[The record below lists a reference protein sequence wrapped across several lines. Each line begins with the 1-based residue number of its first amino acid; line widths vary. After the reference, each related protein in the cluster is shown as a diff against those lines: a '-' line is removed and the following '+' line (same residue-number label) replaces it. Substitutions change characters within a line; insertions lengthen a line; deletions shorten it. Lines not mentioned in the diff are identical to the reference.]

1 MQRIV
6 VLTFFTMFSLVTSL
20 THTFVSLVRKS
31 NQASCIVMAHTEAT
45 LVLVKTYFAFR
56 HGLMLLWLKDLMNVT
71 KKLQFIDA
79 TFRNSFLV
87 SQSEVMRG
95 DEEDTKQECRNVG
108 SIKCN
113 FSVTFIKSLNQ
124 SNTKPCLIVYLI
136 VM

>member
-31 NQASCIVMAHTEAT
+31 NQASCVVMAHTEAT

-87 SQSEVMRG
+87 S
-95 DEEDTKQECRNVG
+95 
-108 SIKCN
+108 
-113 FSVTFIKSLNQ
+113 
-124 SNTKPCLIVYLI
+124 
-136 VM
+136 

>member
-56 HGLMLLWLKDLMNVT
+56 HGLMLLWLEDFMNVT

-79 TFRNSFLV
+79 AFRNSLLV
-87 SQSEVMRG
+87 S
-95 DEEDTKQECRNVG
+95 
-108 SIKCN
+108 
-113 FSVTFIKSLNQ
+113 
-124 SNTKPCLIVYLI
+124 
-136 VM
+136 

>member
-6 VLTFFTMFSLVTSL
+6 VLTLFTMFSLVTSL

-87 SQSEVMRG
+87 S
-95 DEEDTKQECRNVG
+95 
-108 SIKCN
+108 
-113 FSVTFIKSLNQ
+113 
-124 SNTKPCLIVYLI
+124 
-136 VM
+136 

>member
-6 VLTFFTMFSLVTSL
+6 VLTLFTMFSLVTSL
-20 THTFVSLVRKS
+20 THTFVSLVCKS
-31 NQASCIVMAHTEAT
+31 IQASCVVMARTEAT

-87 SQSEVMRG
+87 S
-95 DEEDTKQECRNVG
+95 
-108 SIKCN
+108 
-113 FSVTFIKSLNQ
+113 
-124 SNTKPCLIVYLI
+124 
-136 VM
+136 

>member
-31 NQASCIVMAHTEAT
+31 NQASCVLMAHTEAT

-79 TFRNSFLV
+79 TFRNSVLV
-87 SQSEVMRG
+87 S
-95 DEEDTKQECRNVG
+95 
-108 SIKCN
+108 
-113 FSVTFIKSLNQ
+113 
-124 SNTKPCLIVYLI
+124 
-136 VM
+136 

>member
-31 NQASCIVMAHTEAT
+31 NQVSCVVMAHTEAT

-87 SQSEVMRG
+87 S
-95 DEEDTKQECRNVG
+95 
-108 SIKCN
+108 
-113 FSVTFIKSLNQ
+113 
-124 SNTKPCLIVYLI
+124 
-136 VM
+136 

>member
-79 TFRNSFLV
+79 TFRNSLLV
-87 SQSEVMRG
+87 S
-95 DEEDTKQECRNVG
+95 
-108 SIKCN
+108 
-113 FSVTFIKSLNQ
+113 
-124 SNTKPCLIVYLI
+124 
-136 VM
+136 

>member
-71 KKLQFIDA
+71 EKFQFIDA

-87 SQSEVMRG
+87 S
-95 DEEDTKQECRNVG
+95 
-108 SIKCN
+108 
-113 FSVTFIKSLNQ
+113 
-124 SNTKPCLIVYLI
+124 
-136 VM
+136 

>member
-6 VLTFFTMFSLVTSL
+6 VLTLFTMFSLVTSL

-56 HGLMLLWLKDLMNVT
+56 HGLMLLWLKDLINVA

-79 TFRNSFLV
+79 TFRNSLLV
-87 SQSEVMRG
+87 S
-95 DEEDTKQECRNVG
+95 
-108 SIKCN
+108 
-113 FSVTFIKSLNQ
+113 
-124 SNTKPCLIVYLI
+124 
-136 VM
+136 

>member
-31 NQASCIVMAHTEAT
+31 NQASCVAMAHTEAT
-45 LVLVKTYFAFR
+45 LVLVKTYFALR

-87 SQSEVMRG
+87 S
-95 DEEDTKQECRNVG
+95 
-108 SIKCN
+108 
-113 FSVTFIKSLNQ
+113 
-124 SNTKPCLIVYLI
+124 
-136 VM
+136 

>member
-31 NQASCIVMAHTEAT
+31 NQVSCIVMAHTEAT

-87 SQSEVMRG
+87 S
-95 DEEDTKQECRNVG
+95 
-108 SIKCN
+108 
-113 FSVTFIKSLNQ
+113 
-124 SNTKPCLIVYLI
+124 
-136 VM
+136 

>member
-87 SQSEVMRG
+87 S
-95 DEEDTKQECRNVG
+95 
-108 SIKCN
+108 
-113 FSVTFIKSLNQ
+113 
-124 SNTKPCLIVYLI
+124 
-136 VM
+136 

>member
-79 TFRNSFLV
+79 TFRNFFLV
-87 SQSEVMRG
+87 S
-95 DEEDTKQECRNVG
+95 
-108 SIKCN
+108 
-113 FSVTFIKSLNQ
+113 
-124 SNTKPCLIVYLI
+124 
-136 VM
+136 

>member
-79 TFRNSFLV
+79 TFRNFLLV
-87 SQSEVMRG
+87 S
-95 DEEDTKQECRNVG
+95 
-108 SIKCN
+108 
-113 FSVTFIKSLNQ
+113 
-124 SNTKPCLIVYLI
+124 
-136 VM
+136 

>member
-79 TFRNSFLV
+79 AFRNSLLV
-87 SQSEVMRG
+87 S
-95 DEEDTKQECRNVG
+95 
-108 SIKCN
+108 
-113 FSVTFIKSLNQ
+113 
-124 SNTKPCLIVYLI
+124 
-136 VM
+136 

>member
-71 KKLQFIDA
+71 KKLQFKDA

-87 SQSEVMRG
+87 S
-95 DEEDTKQECRNVG
+95 
-108 SIKCN
+108 
-113 FSVTFIKSLNQ
+113 
-124 SNTKPCLIVYLI
+124 
-136 VM
+136 

>member
-31 NQASCIVMAHTEAT
+31 NQASCVVMAHTEAT
-45 LVLVKTYFAFR
+45 LVLVKTYFALR

-79 TFRNSFLV
+79 TFRNFLLV
-87 SQSEVMRG
+87 S
-95 DEEDTKQECRNVG
+95 
-108 SIKCN
+108 
-113 FSVTFIKSLNQ
+113 
-124 SNTKPCLIVYLI
+124 
-136 VM
+136 

>member
-31 NQASCIVMAHTEAT
+31 NQASCVVMAHTEAT

-79 TFRNSFLV
+79 TFRNSLLV
-87 SQSEVMRG
+87 S
-95 DEEDTKQECRNVG
+95 
-108 SIKCN
+108 
-113 FSVTFIKSLNQ
+113 
-124 SNTKPCLIVYLI
+124 
-136 VM
+136 

>member
-31 NQASCIVMAHTEAT
+31 NQASCVVMAHTEAT

-79 TFRNSFLV
+79 TFRNFLLV
-87 SQSEVMRG
+87 S
-95 DEEDTKQECRNVG
+95 
-108 SIKCN
+108 
-113 FSVTFIKSLNQ
+113 
-124 SNTKPCLIVYLI
+124 
-136 VM
+136 

>member
-79 TFRNSFLV
+79 TFRNSVLV
-87 SQSEVMRG
+87 S
-95 DEEDTKQECRNVG
+95 
-108 SIKCN
+108 
-113 FSVTFIKSLNQ
+113 
-124 SNTKPCLIVYLI
+124 
-136 VM
+136 

>member
-31 NQASCIVMAHTEAT
+31 NQASCVVMAHTEAT

-71 KKLQFIDA
+71 KKLQLIDA
-79 TFRNSFLV
+79 TFRISFLV
-87 SQSEVMRG
+87 S
-95 DEEDTKQECRNVG
+95 
-108 SIKCN
+108 
-113 FSVTFIKSLNQ
+113 
-124 SNTKPCLIVYLI
+124 
-136 VM
+136 

>member
-6 VLTFFTMFSLVTSL
+6 VLTLFTMFSLVTSL

-31 NQASCIVMAHTEAT
+31 NQARCIVMAHTEAT

-79 TFRNSFLV
+79 TLRDSFLV
-87 SQSEVMRG
+87 S
-95 DEEDTKQECRNVG
+95 
-108 SIKCN
+108 
-113 FSVTFIKSLNQ
+113 
-124 SNTKPCLIVYLI
+124 
-136 VM
+136 

>member
-31 NQASCIVMAHTEAT
+31 NQASCVVMAHTEAT

-71 KKLQFIDA
+71 KKLQLIDA

-87 SQSEVMRG
+87 S
-95 DEEDTKQECRNVG
+95 
-108 SIKCN
+108 
-113 FSVTFIKSLNQ
+113 
-124 SNTKPCLIVYLI
+124 
-136 VM
+136 

>member
-6 VLTFFTMFSLVTSL
+6 VLTLFTMFSLVTSL

-79 TFRNSFLV
+79 TFRNSLLV
-87 SQSEVMRG
+87 S
-95 DEEDTKQECRNVG
+95 
-108 SIKCN
+108 
-113 FSVTFIKSLNQ
+113 
-124 SNTKPCLIVYLI
+124 
-136 VM
+136 

>member
-6 VLTFFTMFSLVTSL
+6 VLTFFTMFFLVTSL

-31 NQASCIVMAHTEAT
+31 NQASCVVMAHTEAT

-87 SQSEVMRG
+87 S
-95 DEEDTKQECRNVG
+95 
-108 SIKCN
+108 
-113 FSVTFIKSLNQ
+113 
-124 SNTKPCLIVYLI
+124 
-136 VM
+136 

>member
-31 NQASCIVMAHTEAT
+31 NKASCIVMAHTEAT

-79 TFRNSFLV
+79 TFRDSFLV
-87 SQSEVMRG
+87 S
-95 DEEDTKQECRNVG
+95 
-108 SIKCN
+108 
-113 FSVTFIKSLNQ
+113 
-124 SNTKPCLIVYLI
+124 
-136 VM
+136 

>member
-31 NQASCIVMAHTEAT
+31 NQASCVLMAHTEAT

-87 SQSEVMRG
+87 S
-95 DEEDTKQECRNVG
+95 
-108 SIKCN
+108 
-113 FSVTFIKSLNQ
+113 
-124 SNTKPCLIVYLI
+124 
-136 VM
+136 

>member
-20 THTFVSLVRKS
+20 THTFVSFVRKS
-31 NQASCIVMAHTEAT
+31 NQASCVVMAHTEAT

-87 SQSEVMRG
+87 S
-95 DEEDTKQECRNVG
+95 
-108 SIKCN
+108 
-113 FSVTFIKSLNQ
+113 
-124 SNTKPCLIVYLI
+124 
-136 VM
+136 

>member
-45 LVLVKTYFAFR
+45 LVLVKTYFALR
-56 HGLMLLWLKDLMNVT
+56 HGLMLLWLKDLLNVT

-87 SQSEVMRG
+87 S
-95 DEEDTKQECRNVG
+95 
-108 SIKCN
+108 
-113 FSVTFIKSLNQ
+113 
-124 SNTKPCLIVYLI
+124 
-136 VM
+136 

>member
-31 NQASCIVMAHTEAT
+31 NQASCIVMAHTEAK
-45 LVLVKTYFAFR
+45 LVLVKTYFALR
-56 HGLMLLWLKDLMNVT
+56 HGLMLLWLKDLLNVT

-87 SQSEVMRG
+87 S
-95 DEEDTKQECRNVG
+95 
-108 SIKCN
+108 
-113 FSVTFIKSLNQ
+113 
-124 SNTKPCLIVYLI
+124 
-136 VM
+136 

>member
-45 LVLVKTYFAFR
+45 PVLVKTYFAFR

-79 TFRNSFLV
+79 TFRNSLLV
-87 SQSEVMRG
+87 S
-95 DEEDTKQECRNVG
+95 
-108 SIKCN
+108 
-113 FSVTFIKSLNQ
+113 
-124 SNTKPCLIVYLI
+124 
-136 VM
+136 

>member
-31 NQASCIVMAHTEAT
+31 NQASCVVMAHTEAT
-45 LVLVKTYFAFR
+45 LVLVKTYFALR

-87 SQSEVMRG
+87 S
-95 DEEDTKQECRNVG
+95 
-108 SIKCN
+108 
-113 FSVTFIKSLNQ
+113 
-124 SNTKPCLIVYLI
+124 
-136 VM
+136 

>member
-31 NQASCIVMAHTEAT
+31 NQASCVLMAHTEAT

-79 TFRNSFLV
+79 TFRDSFLV
-87 SQSEVMRG
+87 S
-95 DEEDTKQECRNVG
+95 
-108 SIKCN
+108 
-113 FSVTFIKSLNQ
+113 
-124 SNTKPCLIVYLI
+124 
-136 VM
+136 